1 MKLLVLL
8 FAAVALTACSSYDV
22 STDYNPATNFTTF
35 RTFAVKKDLKIPG
48 DVLQQNDF
56 TRDRVYSAIESAMV
70 RRGYHPTDE
79 GTADLIVLAYAG
91 VKDKVNMSTYGY
103 SAGPYW
109 GGGYYGGGYYGGGY
123 STQTVV
129 THYNEGTLHIDILDA
144 KEKALV
150 WKGQG
155 TGVVEKSRSP
165 KEREEMVNEAVG
177 EILAEFPPM

>member
-1 MKLLVLL
+1 MKLLSSAFLASLL
-8 FAAVALTACSSYDV
+8 LLVGCSSYDV
-22 STDYNPATNFTTF
+22 VTDYNPETNFQSY
-35 RTFAVKKDLKIPG
+35 RTFAVKKDAKIPG
-48 DVLQQNDF
+48 DVLHENNF
-56 TRDRVYSAIESAMV
+56 TRDRVYAAIESAMIA
-70 RRGYHPTDE
+70 RGFTLAED
-79 GTADLIVLAYAG
+79 GQSDLVILAYAG
-91 VKDKVNMSTYGY
+91 VKDKVNLSTYGY
-103 SAGPYW
+103 STGPYW
-109 GGGYYGGGYYGGGY
+109 GGPYYGGAY

-177 EILAEFPPM
+177 EILAEFPPH